1 MNLCFRCLLYGSLT
15 GRRRA
20 EHRQRTS
27 GDAVVRY
34 PSGPRRASPD
44 RLDRLHPPEEDLREP
59 YVGTAEAPD
68 QVTFQRNRF
77 RLPPQRADAERGM
90 LGDEEPASERHTEQ
104 LLLSGEPH

>member
-1 MNLCFRCLLYGSLT
+1 MFPLPPLRQLDWTEESGASPADQR
-15 GRRRA
+15 GRRG
-20 EHRQRTS
+20 EVSQRPQES
-27 GDAVVRY
+27 EPGPAGP
-34 PSGPRRASPD
+34 PSSPGG
-44 RLDRLHPPEEDLREP
+44 EP